1 MRSTGRWLV
10 GHAEYVMRKAKRQKP
25 APATNGDGLADHHA
39 KSEVSMKLYTP
50 EQLNAMSV
58 ENLETLK
65 QRFEERGV
73 TDREDYPLIL
83 QALARKKHVLEDY
96 DHKLTIR
103 GVIRVL
109 EDTARKGKTITYKE
123 ITEQLGC
130 NEFPR
135 YRWPLRNML
144 DDIFHDCVL
153 KGEPVLTA
161 VVIPKDGLTPE
172 VAKGFGEAAR
182 RCGIAVTDRE
192 QFFWDEQKR
201 VFNSYTE

>member
-1 MRSTGRWLV
+1 M
-10 GHAEYVMRKAKRQKP
+10 KP
-25 APATNGDGLADHHA
+25 
-39 KSEVSMKLYTP
+39 YTL
-50 EQLNAMSV
+50 ERLNAMSV

-83 QALARKKHVLEDY
+83 QALARKKHTPSDY
-96 DHKLTIR
+96 DHKLTTR

-109 EDTARKGKTITYKE
+109 EDAARKNQTITYKE
-123 ITEQLGC
+123 ITDKLGC
-130 NEFPR
+130 KEFPR

-161 VVIPKDGLTPE
+161 IVIPKDGLTPE

-182 RCGIAVTDRE
+182 RCGISVTDRE

-201 VFNSYTE
+201 VFNSYAG